1 MVLEYSGGGTPR
13 TKATDHSKI
22 TPTHKPSLKPG
33 PMAPS
38 RTEIVK
44 KAYDKAKDSNGKY
57 DPTKIPGFSS
67 GNGTK

>member
-1 MVLEYSGGGTPR
+1 MLAYSGGGTPR
-13 TKATDHSKI
+13 TKATDHSKVAPI
-22 TPTHKPSLKPG
+22 HKPSGKPS
-33 PMAPS
+33 PMASS

-67 GNGTK
+67 GKGTE